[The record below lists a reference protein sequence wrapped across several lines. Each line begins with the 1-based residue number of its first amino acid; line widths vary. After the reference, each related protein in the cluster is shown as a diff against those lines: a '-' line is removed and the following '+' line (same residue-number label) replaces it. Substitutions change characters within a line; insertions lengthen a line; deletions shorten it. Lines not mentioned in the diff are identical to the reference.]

1 MESNTRYDYTGVPTI
16 GETGVV
22 HTSDAMFNQNVTLL
36 NSPME

>member
-22 HTSDAMFNQNVTLL
+22 HTSDAMFNQNVHF
-36 NSPME
+36 